1 MFMECGDS
9 SDTNLKKW
17 QEEAGEHLTEDE
29 KKTLREQIFAPF
41 TAAKGENS
49 YMCSF
54 LMLEKD
60 DGHRSVILRYDS
72 RKDIMGNDEGNG
84 EDEELVF
91 EKCINSE
98 FNYVRRLMINYR

>member
-1 MFMECGDS
+1 
-9 SDTNLKKW
+9 
-17 QEEAGEHLTEDE
+17 
-29 KKTLREQIFAPF
+29 
-41 TAAKGENS
+41 
-49 YMCSF
+49 
-54 LMLEKD
+54 MLEKD